1 MFHPIAWLTWL
12 VGAMAPALL
21 TRNPLIL
28 TVLLLV
34 TAVVYNA
41 LGARSPLAGGW
52 ASLVRLALVLWGFS
66 LVFDGLTNHF
76 GATPLIVLPREWPIV
91 GGPITAEALLF
102 GLSSG
107 LALASLVLIFA
118 TFNAVADHYR
128 LLRMVPAAFYH
139 AAVVAAIALTFVPQT
154 VASLQDIREAQ
165 TLRGHRFRGLRDL
178 LPLFLPLLSSGLERA
193 IQLAES
199 MEARGFAHTDAP
211 LPGAGTRLGLVAGA
225 LSCGA
230 GAFVGAYFPAERA
243 AGLVLLL
250 GGAGLLAGGLWRLGQ
265 GVRRSRYRRLH
276 WQRRDSLVATAG
288 GLVAGAF
295 VATAL
300 LAPARLAFDPYPR
313 ATWPPFDPLVGLAL
327 LPLLAPI
334 VKGVN
339 S

>member
-1 MFHPIAWLTWL
+1 MFHPVAWLLWL
-12 VGAMAPALL
+12 VSAATPALL

-34 TAVVYNA
+34 TLVVYNT
-41 LGARSPLAGGW
+41 LGTRSPVAGGW
-52 ASLVRLALVLWGFS
+52 GSLIRLALVLWGFS

-76 GATPLIVLPREWPIV
+76 GATPLVVLPREWPVV

-102 GLSSG
+102 GLGSG
-107 LALASLVLIFA
+107 LALASLILIFA

-154 VASLQDIREAQ
+154 VASLQDIRDAQ

-199 MEARGFAHTDAP
+199 MEARGFAHAEATQPSFGVRIGLA
-211 LPGAGTRLGLVAGA
+211 AGTLG
-225 LSCGA
+225 CGA
-230 GAFVGAYFPAERA
+230 GAFVGAYFPGERSV
-243 AGLVLLL
+243 GLGLLL
-250 GGAGLLAGGLWRLGQ
+250 GSAGLLGYGLWRLGQ
-265 GVRRSRYRRLH
+265 GVERSRYRRLH
-276 WQRRDSLVATAG
+276 WRHQDTLIAAAS
-288 GLVAGAF
+288 GLVALVF

-313 ATWPPFDPLVGLAL
+313 ATWPTFDPLVGLAL

-334 VKGVN
+334 VKRET
-339 S
+339 